1 MNPEPVQSL
10 PRPRSLTLVG
20 WLFILSGI
28 SAAVGMVVGFSLNHG
43 KELNSAVLM
52 LPVGI
57 GLLRGRSSS
66 IWWAKFWIGLWMVCC
81 GVALVLLVIG
91 AFDRNPIQVVWFGT
105 KIEVKDR
112 LSYLI
117 TLAMPCLYIAISLA
131 CWRVLSS
138 LRTHQFMLS
147 RDETFGR

>member
-10 PRPRSLTLVG
+10 PRPRGLTLVG

-28 SAAVGMVVGFSLNHG
+28 SAAVGMVVGFSLNHVIG
-43 KELNSAVLM
+43 LNLAVLM
-52 LPVGI
+52 LPVGL

-66 IWWAKFWIGLWMVCC
+66 IWWAKFWLGFGMVVCA
-81 GVALVLLVIG
+81 VALVMVID
-91 AFDRNPIQVVWFGT
+91 AFNRHSLQVVWFGT

-112 LSYLI
+112 LGYLI
-117 TLAMPCLYIAISLA
+117 TLAMPCLYLAIHLA
-131 CWRVLSS
+131 CWRVVSS